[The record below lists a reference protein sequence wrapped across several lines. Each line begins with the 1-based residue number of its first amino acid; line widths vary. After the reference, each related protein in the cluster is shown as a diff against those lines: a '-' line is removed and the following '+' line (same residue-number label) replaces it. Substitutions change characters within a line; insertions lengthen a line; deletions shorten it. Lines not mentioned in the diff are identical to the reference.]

1 MIVKNILCKLI
12 KFVTRERRRNYLL
25 SESNFYTTKLF
36 TWDLAIEMKKEKKK
50 KTWKLI
56 NKPVYLGRSVLAL
69 SKILMYEFWHDYVK
83 PKYGEN
89 EKLCYMDTDSF
100 IIDEKTNDIYKKIS
114 EDVETRF
121 DTSNFES
128 ERPLIKG
135 KNKKVIGLI
144 KDGVGGKIKTKFVGP
159 RAKT

>member
-1 MIVKNILCKLI
+1 
-12 KFVTRERRRNYLL
+12 
-25 SESNFYTTKLF
+25 
-36 TWDLAIEMKKEKKK
+36 
-50 KTWKLI
+50 
-56 NKPVYLGRSVLAL
+56 
-69 SKILMYEFWHDYVK
+69 MYEFWHDYVK

>member
-1 MIVKNILCKLI
+1 
-12 KFVTRERRRNYLL
+12 
-25 SESNFYTTKLF
+25 
-36 TWDLAIEMKKEKKK
+36 
-50 KTWKLI
+50 
-56 NKPVYLGRSVLAL
+56 
-69 SKILMYEFWHDYVK
+69 MYEFWHNYVK
-83 PKYGEN
+83 RKYGQN

-100 IIDEKTNDIYKKIS
+100 IIDEKTDDIYKMIS

-144 KDGVGGKIKTKFVGP
+144 KDEIGGKIKTKFVGL